1 MDPESLPAGNDK
13 LKEAIIASQSRYF
26 QAGDMFQGLGWEM
39 YSWPINPQGV
49 IADSGND
56 IALKPRKVEALV
68 PAQPAVRASWV
79 HKTGATNGFGAYIV
93 FIPEEKVG
101 IVMLANKNYP
111 NPVRVQAA
119 YDILQALR

>member
-1 MDPESLPAGNDK
+1 
-13 LKEAIIASQSRYF
+13 
-26 QAGDMFQGLGWEM
+26 M
-39 YSWPINPQGV
+39 YNWPIDPQRV

-56 IALKPRKVEALV
+56 IALKPRKVEELLPPH
-68 PAQPAVRASWV
+68 PATRASWV

-93 FIPEEKVG
+93 FIPEENIG

-119 YDILQALR
+119 YNILQALR

>member
-1 MDPESLPAGNDK
+1 M
-13 LKEAIIASQSRYF
+13 
-26 QAGDMFQGLGWEM
+26 
-39 YSWPINPQGV
+39 
-49 IADSGND
+49 ADSGND

-68 PAQPAVRASWV
+68 PPVNAMPASWV

-93 FIPEEKVG
+93 FIPEENIG

-119 YDILQALR
+119 YNILQALR